1 MVAAEQL
8 IEQRVSDRR
17 WAIIETLLIFLLLA
31 ALGSTPP
38 PAVNEAHY
46 LAKAKHYWDP
56 TWCRGD
62 VFLESADAHL
72 VFYWTVG
79 WLTFLLPL
87 PAVAWVGRIV
97 TWLLLAWS
105 WQRLSA
111 LLLPGRLY
119 AVLTAGLFAMLIDRG
134 HMAGE
139 WVVGGVEAKGFA
151 YVLVFLGLRCVA
163 LGQWSR
169 VWLLLGAASAFH
181 VLVGGWAVV
190 AALVAWCITGDRQSR
205 LMQIPYLAAGCVLAL
220 PGVLP
225 SAALTWG
232 AEPEVT
238 RQAAVIYVFER
249 LSHHLVFH
257 RLSDGVHSATHR
269 PVDNMAGAVLGSARR
284 CATTSP
290 RLVRSR
296 RRTDRGNR
304 RGAGPV
310 TEASSGHGRIAAQV
324 LLVSAL
330 RRHVAG
336 GRCAVGYVGDSPD
349 CGTRASDGP
358 VC

>member
-1 MVAAEQL
+1 MAAAEQS
-8 IEQRVSDRR
+8 IEQRRSDRR

-56 TWCRGD
+56 SWCRGD

-79 WLTFLLPL
+79 WLTFFLPL

-105 WQRLSA
+105 WRRLSA
-111 LLLPGRLY
+111 LLVPGRLY
-119 AVLTAGLFAMLIDRG
+119 AVLTAGLLAMLIDRG

-151 YVLVFLGLRCVA
+151 YVLVFLALRCVA

-190 AALVAWCITGDRQSR
+190 AALVAWCLTGERQNR
-205 LMQIPYLAAGCVLAL
+205 LMQIPYLVAGLLLAL
-220 PGVLP
+220 PGLLP

-238 RQAAVIYVFER
+238 RQAAFIYVYER

-257 RLSDGVHSATHR
+257 RLPTLFILRHIGLWIVWLGLFWGLRSDGR
-269 PVDNMAGAVLGSARR
+269 
-284 CATTSP
+284 
-290 RLVRSR
+290 
-296 RRTDRGNR
+296 
-304 RGAGPV
+304 
-310 TEASSGHGRIAAQV
+310 
-324 LLVSAL
+324 L
-330 RRHVAG
+330 RRLGWFVATAALIAG
-336 GRCAVGYVGDSPD
+336 IGVAVDSVLRHHPGTAASLLRFYWFRLSDVMLPVGVALWGMSGLSRLHNQGRH
-349 CGTRASDGP
+349 GP